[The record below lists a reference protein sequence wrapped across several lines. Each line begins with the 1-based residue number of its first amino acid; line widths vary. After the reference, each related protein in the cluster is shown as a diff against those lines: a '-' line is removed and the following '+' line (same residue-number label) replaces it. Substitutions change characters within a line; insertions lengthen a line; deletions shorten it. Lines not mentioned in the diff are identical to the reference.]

1 KRRLV
6 ARLAAEA
13 LDRVEDGGLLAADVG
28 APSFADLDVE
38 AGALPHHVAAEQAA
52 RPRSVD
58 RPLQPLDRE
67 RILPAD
73 IDVAKLAAGR
83 TGGDGHRLDNRE
95 RVSLH
100 EHAVLESARLR
111 LVGTADQI

>member
-1 KRRLV
+1 
-6 ARLAAEA
+6 
-13 LDRVEDGGLLAADVG
+13 
-28 APSFADLDVE
+28 E

-52 RPRSVD
+52 RPRPVD

-83 TGGDGHRLDNRE
+83 TGGDGHRLDDRE

-111 LVGTADQI
+111 LVGIADEIVRPDRLTRDGLPLAAGGESSAA